1 MININKLLLPLFLR
15 KKGKRMQKRTRII
28 TSLLL
33 LTLFVAYQVN
43 ITMFAHVH
51 YVNGV
56 MLVHSHPSADSQ
68 HTHTESQ
75 SLTLAQASHWSG
87 LEAVSATVSEIV
99 FSVSPIR
106 SCARPDAPLHDCQT
120 QVITLRAPP
129 EF

>member
-1 MININKLLLPLFLR
+1 
-15 KKGKRMQKRTRII
+15 MQKRTRII

-43 ITMFAHVH
+43 IKMFAHVH

-68 HTHTESQ
+68 HSHTESQ
-75 SLTLAQASHWSG
+75 ILTLAQVSDWSG
-87 LEAVSATVSEIV
+87 LEPVSASVSEV
-99 FSVSPIR
+99 VLSVPPIR
-106 SCARPDAPLHDCQT
+106 SCARPDAPVRDCQT